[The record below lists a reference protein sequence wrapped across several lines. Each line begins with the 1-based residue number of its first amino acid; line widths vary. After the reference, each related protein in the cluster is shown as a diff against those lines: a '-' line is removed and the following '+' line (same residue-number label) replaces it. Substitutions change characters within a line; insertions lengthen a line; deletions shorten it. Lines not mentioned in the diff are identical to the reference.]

1 VIVEYV
7 AVVAVLVFLAVAYA
21 WYLSAQARVWVIRI
35 RDGTPVLVKGKIAQ
49 TVVADLGEV
58 LQRHS
63 VRRGAIYGLNRRGR
77 ITLGF
82 SRSIPQ
88 SCRQSLRNVWSMHA
102 R

>member
-1 VIVEYV
+1 MVYV

-21 WYLSAQARVWVIRI
+21 WYLSSQARVWVVRV
-35 RDGTPVLVKGKIAQ
+35 RDGNLVLMKGKIAQ

-63 VRRGAIYGLNRRGR
+63 VRRGALYGINRRGR
-77 ITLGF
+77 VTLGF
-82 SRSIPQ
+82 SRSIPP

>member
-1 VIVEYV
+1 VEYV
-7 AVVAVLVFLAVAYA
+7 AVVVVLVFLAVAYA
-21 WYLSAQARVWVIRI
+21 WHLSAKTRVWVLRI
-35 RDGTPVLVKGKIAQ
+35 RAGTPVLEKGKIAQ
-49 TVVADLGEV
+49 TVVAELAEV

-63 VRRGAIYGLNRRGR
+63 VRRGALYGLNRRGR